1 MSDISSLQMVHAL
14 ADNAK
19 ENIFAAKNKKSDAL
33 PLLEEDSS
41 SCRSQIEHDIPL
53 LLKRKE

>member
-19 ENIFAAKNKKSDAL
+19 ENIFAAKKSDAF
-33 PLLEEDSS
+33 PLL
-41 SCRSQIEHDIPL
+41 
-53 LLKRKE
+53 

>member
-1 MSDISSLQMVHAL
+1 MVHAL